1 MARGLVAS
9 IVSYSLGQ
17 KLSIHSMYSQA
28 DCRWCHLDLSDVDLD
43 QESQLLGVSDLGST
57 HFDSAA
63 SSLAEALNDT
73 DDWVVNC
80 KIQCIHSV
88 AKPIGDVKTKVQTEV
103 HMHLGSDF

>member
-43 QESQLLGVSDLGST
+43 QESQLLGVPT
-57 HFDSAA
+57 
-63 SSLAEALNDT
+63 
-73 DDWVVNC
+73 
-80 KIQCIHSV
+80 
-88 AKPIGDVKTKVQTEV
+88 
-103 HMHLGSDF
+103 

>member
-1 MARGLVAS
+1 MVPLRSQRCGLGSGEPAS
-9 IVSYSLGQ
+9 G
-17 KLSIHSMYSQA
+17 
-28 DCRWCHLDLSDVDLD
+28 C
-43 QESQLLGVSDLGST
+43 SDLGST

-80 KIQCIHSV
+80 IIQCIHSV